1 MNLELNSAG
10 RLSAWPY
17 GAGVATLCA
26 VRYGPGS
33 NGPLFVVLAAV
44 LWGTSGTAQ
53 AFAPE
58 AATPLSVG
66 VVRVGIGGAA
76 MLLYATLSGAW
87 AKGSGASG
95 RWRPLPVLACAA
107 LVASYQVL
115 FFTGISLTG
124 VALGTISAIG
134 SLPVWA
140 GLIDLILG
148 KRPDARWLGATALG
162 VSGCALL
169 VGSGGSLS
177 VEPPG
182 VLLCVVAGGGLVLF
196 TTIAKGMLEE
206 RPQSV
211 VMGVT
216 FTLGAVL
223 LSPALLFSDPSWV
236 LSPTGLAVALE
247 LGLGATAL
255 AYVLFARGL
264 SRVRVSTAA
273 TLSLAEPLTAG
284 LLGVLVLGERVSPV
298 AICGMGLVV
307 LGLLLATVRRP

>member
-1 MNLELNSAG
+1 MT
-10 RLSAWPY
+10 
-17 GAGVATLCA
+17 TLCDMQP
-26 VRYGPGS
+26 GPRS
-33 NGPLFVVLAAV
+33 NGPLFVVLAAI
-44 LWGTSGTAQ
+44 LWGTGGTAQ
-53 AFAPE
+53 ALAPE
-58 AATPLSVG
+58 AAGPLSVG
-66 VVRVGIGGAA
+66 VVKIGIGGAA
-76 MLLYATLSGAW
+76 MLLFAALSGGW
-87 AKGSGASG
+87 AKGSGVSG
-95 RWRPLPVLACAA
+95 RWRPLPVLACAV

-140 GLIDLILG
+140 GLIDLVFG
-148 KRPDARWLGATALG
+148 KRPDARWLGATALA
-162 VSGCALL
+162 VCGCALL

-177 VEPPG
+177 VEPLG
-182 VLLCVVAGGGLVLF
+182 VLLCVVAGAGLVAF

-206 RPQSV
+206 RPHAV

-216 FTLGAVL
+216 FALGAVL

-255 AYVLFARGL
+255 AYILFARGL
-264 SRVRVSTAA
+264 SKIRVSTAA

-284 LLGVLVLGERVSPV
+284 LLGVLVLGERVSLV
-298 AICGMGLVV
+298 AVGGMGLLV
-307 LGLLLATVRRP
+307 LGLLLATAKRG